1 MMPPFKSTEHF
12 LDLVINDP
20 RVREQ
25 ILTSLTKEKYYISK
39 FLNTSYIDAD
49 EITRIE
55 RTMLLKFITEDIEN
69 EDEKIKQLRDRA
81 K

>member
-20 RVREQ
+20 KIREQ
-25 ILTSLTKEKYYISK
+25 ELTELTKEKYYISK
-39 FLNTSYIDAD
+39 FLNTSYLAAD
-49 EITRIE
+49 EITRVE
-55 RTMLLKFITEDIEN
+55 RTMLLKFIQEDIEN
-69 EDEKIKQLRDRA
+69 ENEKIKQLRDRA